1 MTGLSVAAEVANA
14 LREVA
19 TDVGTGEFS
28 AFIIRTTGS
37 PANPWET
44 GGTVTTYELPC
55 IDLGWRKITE
65 EGTLIERM
73 ARVIMVS
80 AEGLRP
86 LVSDRV
92 NVGDNEYG
100 VIQVMPIATGGVDL
114 YYKIALEGGT
124 ASEGVEGIAPPELI
138 APPEGQDW

>member
-1 MTGLSVAAEVANA
+1 MSGAAIAAEVAGA
-14 LREVA
+14 LREVGRE
-19 TDVGTGEFS
+19 VGEGEFL
-28 AFIIRTTGS
+28 AYIIRTTGA

-44 GGTVTTYELPC
+44 GGTTTTYQLPC